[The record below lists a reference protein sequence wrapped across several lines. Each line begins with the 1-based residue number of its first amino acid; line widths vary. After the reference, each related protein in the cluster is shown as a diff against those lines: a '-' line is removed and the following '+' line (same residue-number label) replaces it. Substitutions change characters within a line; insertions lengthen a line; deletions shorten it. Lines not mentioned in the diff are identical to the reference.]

1 MNLSTNRL
9 LIRKACLEDASF
21 LLKLLNTPAFLKNIG
36 DRNVRTLDDA
46 KNYIISKYFEV
57 YNTLGYGYYMLVTK
71 DTNTII
77 GTAGLVNRE
86 GLDGIDVGF
95 ALLPDFKGKGY
106 GYEATKAIMQYAT
119 TTYGIK
125 TYLAITLPSNEPSQR
140 LLEKLGLKF
149 KKMIFIPND
158 PEELMLY
165 ST

>member
-1 MNLSTNRL
+1 
-9 LIRKACLEDASF
+9 
-21 LLKLLNTPAFLKNIG
+21 
-36 DRNVRTLDDA
+36 
-46 KNYIISKYFEV
+46 
-57 YNTLGYGYYMLVTK
+57 LVTK

-86 GLDGIDVGF
+86 GLDGVDIGF
-95 ALLPDFKGKGY
+95 ALLPNYEGKGY

-119 TTYGIK
+119 RTYGIN
-125 TYLAITLPSNEPSQR
+125 TYLAITLPSNKPSQR
-140 LLEKLGLKF
+140 LLEKLGLTF